1 MKNYAE
7 SRENISKNDS
17 GVGLRLGLRLYWKKY
32 IVFLCFSLGKE
43 NRKMVEHIESDYRK
57 YVNYVK
63 QICDSGSLTNFKNQ
77 KVYSDILE
85 HVSYSQG
92 LEYLYCIFEKTPFN
106 VGDVISFCLKNDS
119 VGSPHTNAFDFGN
132 GFGMVGVS
140 PTSLR
145 YVYQSH
151 LILAHLQELDLEG
164 ETNIVEI
171 GGGYG
176 GLCVALYH
184 FSSYYGVK
192 INRYTIVDLSEVIR
206 LQAMFH
212 REVYADAGSSSGY
225 DIQYVD
231 ASTHG
236 KDISKDRMFCIS
248 NYCYSEISL
257 ENQHWYRYWLF
268 PKVAHGFMCWNNIV
282 EPSIPFKF
290 REEREKPNTGE
301 HNKFIYF

>member
-1 MKNYAE
+1 
-7 SRENISKNDS
+7 
-17 GVGLRLGLRLYWKKY
+17 
-32 IVFLCFSLGKE
+32 
-43 NRKMVEHIESDYRK
+43 MVNHIESDYSK

-77 KVYSDILE
+77 KVYADILE
-85 HVSYSQG
+85 HVSYEQG
-92 LEYLYCIFEKTPFN
+92 LDYLHCIKEKTPYSIQ
-106 VGDVISFCLKNDS
+106 DVIAFCLKNDS
-119 VGSPHTNAFDFGN
+119 VGSPHTNDFDFGVD
-132 GFGMVGVS
+132 FGMVGVS

-151 LILAHLQELDLEG
+151 LILAHLQDLDLEG
-164 ETNIVEI
+164 EINIVEV
-171 GGGYG
+171 G

-184 FSSYYGVK
+184 FCGYFGVK
-192 INRYTIVDLSEVIR
+192 INSYTIVDLSEVIR
-206 LQAMFH
+206 LQALFH
-212 REVYADAGSSSGY
+212 MEVYGGVGH
-225 DIQYVD
+225 DIKYVD

-282 EPSIPFKF
+282 KPSIPFKF

>member
-1 MKNYAE
+1 
-7 SRENISKNDS
+7 
-17 GVGLRLGLRLYWKKY
+17 
-32 IVFLCFSLGKE
+32 
-43 NRKMVEHIESDYRK
+43 MVNHIESDYSK
-57 YVNYVK
+57 YVSYVK
-63 QICDSGSLTNFKNQ
+63 QICDSGSLDNFKNK
-77 KVYSDILE
+77 KVYADILE
-85 HVSYSQG
+85 HVSYEQG
-92 LEYLYCIFEKTPFN
+92 LEYLYFIQEKTPFN
-106 VGDVISFCLKNDS
+106 VQDVISFCLKNDS

-132 GFGMVGVS
+132 GMVVGVS

-184 FSSYYGVK
+184 FSGYYGVK
-192 INRYTIVDLSEVIR
+192 INRYTIIDLSDVIR
-206 LQAMFH
+206 LQELFH
-212 REVYADAGSSSGY
+212 MAVYDDSSSGH

-282 EPSIPFKF
+282 KPSIPFKF
-290 REEREKPNTGE
+290 REEREKPNTG
-301 HNKFIYF
+301 NIINSFIFNAVSVFGGLWV

>member
-1 MKNYAE
+1 
-7 SRENISKNDS
+7 
-17 GVGLRLGLRLYWKKY
+17 
-32 IVFLCFSLGKE
+32 
-43 NRKMVEHIESDYRK
+43 MVNHIESDYSK
-57 YVNYVK
+57 YVSYVK
-63 QICDSGSLTNFKNQ
+63 QICDSGSLENFKNK
-77 KVYSDILE
+77 KVYADILE
-85 HVSYSQG
+85 HVSYEQG
-92 LEYLYCIFEKTPFN
+92 LEYLHFIFEKTPFS
-106 VGDVISFCLKNDS
+106 VQDVISFCLKNDS
-119 VGSPHTNAFDFGN
+119 VGNPHTNGFDFGN
-132 GFGMVGVS
+132 EFGMVRVS

-164 ETNIVEI
+164 DTNIVEI

-184 FSSYYGVK
+184 FSGYYGVK
-192 INRYTIVDLSEVIR
+192 IDRYTIVDLSEVIR

-212 REVYADAGSSSGY
+212 REVYAGLGAGLGH

-268 PKVAHGFMCWNNIV
+268 PKVSHGFLCWNNIV
-282 EPSIPFKF
+282 KPSIPFKF